1 MTCKESYMAKDVK
14 TEKRKGSETDSETA
28 GRERTRRL
36 QPGAQGAGKDG
47 PITNTPPDDEDK
59 RPDHKTARG

>member
-1 MTCKESYMAKDVK
+1 MAESTK
-14 TEKRKGSETDSETA
+14 TEKQKGSEIDSETA
-28 GRERTRRL
+28 ARERTRRL

-59 RPDHKTARG
+59 RPDHKTGRG